1 MGRSALAAA
10 VARAAAVTERG
21 REGGGEQDTRARALC
36 GRRSAS
42 HACGQRRRVVRRAES
57 RRARCARGRRALV
70 VCARSPRAGGR
81 QLTEPSGE
89 RARSTLASVLCATLK
104 SLSQTRKTEA
114 VLVSPRRQQTLQW
127 SASARRAPQ
136 VVLRFEKPP
145 AFLSHRLVQLRL
157 DRWQRK
163 ASRRIRDHRGWTP
176 RRPALRR
183 TPPNHHAG
191 ASSQRVSR
199 CTPDGQRA
207 PMAAWARRAPW
218 PACRYEAQ
226 LLGRGAP

>member
-1 MGRSALAAA
+1 MAASKTP
-10 VARAAAVTERG
+10 ARAVRSPFCLTCLQTAPTGGE
-21 REGGGEQDTRARALC
+21 EGGEPAGAVC
-36 GRRSAS
+36 
-42 HACGQRRRVVRRAES
+42 
-57 RRARCARGRRALV
+57 RGRRALV
-70 VCARSPRAGGR
+70 VCVRSPRAGGR
-81 QLTEPSGE
+81 QVTEASGE

-104 SLSQTRKTEA
+104 SPVKQEKQKL
-114 VLVSPRRQQTLQW
+114 SPRRQQTLQW